1 MPNADSL
8 VVMIVDDQA
17 SIRSLARLHLQML
30 GVGGILEAGDGE
42 EALKL
47 LVAPRH
53 MPVNL
58 IISDH
63 NMPKLTGL
71 NLLRAVR
78 GYTPT
83 ANLAFIM
90 LTGNADKELV
100 MSAKQHGVNNYLIKP
115 FTMATL
121 KQKIEAVL
129 GALK

>member
-1 MPNADSL
+1 MPNADTL
-8 VVMIVDDQA
+8 NVMIVDDQQT
-17 SIRSLARLHLQML
+17 IRSMARMHLQML
-30 GVGGILEAGDGE
+30 GVGGIVEACDGE

-47 LVAPRH
+47 LVTPRA

-58 IISDH
+58 VISDQ
-63 NMPKLTGL
+63 NMPKLPGL
-71 NLLRAVR
+71 GLLKAVR
-78 GYTPT
+78 GYPPT

-90 LTGNADKELV
+90 LTGSADKELV
-100 MSAKQHGVNNYLIKP
+100 MSARELGVNNYLIKP

>member
-8 VVMIVDDQA
+8 VVMIVDDQQT
-17 SIRSLARLHLQML
+17 IRSLARMHLEML

-47 LVAPRH
+47 LLAPRH

-58 IISDH
+58 VISDH

-71 NLLRAVR
+71 SLLRAIR
-78 GYTPT
+78 GYQPT
-83 ANLAFIM
+83 SKLAFIM

-100 MSAKQHGVNNYLIKP
+100 LSAKEHGVNNYLVKP

>member
-8 VVMIVDDQA
+8 VVMIVDDQQT
-17 SIRSLARLHLQML
+17 IRSMARMHLQLL

-47 LVAPRH
+47 LLAPRS
-53 MPVNL
+53 MPINL
-58 IISDH
+58 IISDY
-63 NMPKLTGL
+63 NMPKLSGL
-71 NLLRAVR
+71 SLLRAVR
-78 GYTPT
+78 GYPPT

-90 LTGNADKELV
+90 LTGSADKELV
-100 MSAKQHGVNNYLIKP
+100 MSAKEHGVNNYLIKP

>member
-8 VVMIVDDQA
+8 VVMIVDDQQT
-17 SIRSLARLHLQML
+17 IRALARMHLQML

-47 LVAPRH
+47 LLAPRR

-63 NMPKLTGL
+63 NMPRLTGL
-71 NLLRAVR
+71 SLLRAVR
-78 GYTPT
+78 GYQPT
-83 ANLAFIM
+83 AGLAFIM

-100 MSAKQHGVNNYLIKP
+100 MSAREHGVNNYLIKP

>member
-8 VVMIVDDQA
+8 VVMIVDDQQ
-17 SIRSLARLHLQML
+17 SIRSLARMHLEML
-30 GVGGILEAGDGE
+30 GVGGIVEAGDGE
-42 EALKL
+42 EALKM
-47 LVAPRH
+47 LVSPGQR
-53 MPVNL
+53 PVNL

-78 GYTPT
+78 GHPPT
-83 ANLAFIM
+83 SKTAFIM
-90 LTGNADKELV
+90 LTGNTDKELV
-100 MSAKQHGVNNYLIKP
+100 MSAKEHGVNNYLIKP

-129 GALK
+129 GALR

>member
-1 MPNADSL
+1 MPNADTL
-8 VVMIVDDQA
+8 VVMVVDDQQT
-17 SIRSLARLHLQML
+17 IRSLARMHLQML
-30 GVGGILEAGDGE
+30 GVGGILEAADGE

-47 LVAPRH
+47 LLAPRR

-58 IISDH
+58 VISDH

-71 NLLRAVR
+71 SLLRAIR
-78 GYTPT
+78 GYQPT
-83 ANLAFIM
+83 ANMAFIM

-100 MSAKQHGVNNYLIKP
+100 MSAREHGVNNYLIKP

-129 GALK
+129 GALR

>member
-1 MPNADSL
+1 MPNADTL
-8 VVMIVDDQA
+8 VVMVVDDQQT
-17 SIRSLARLHLQML
+17 IRSLARMHLQML
-30 GVGGILEAGDGE
+30 GVGGILEAADGE

-47 LVAPRH
+47 LLAPRR

-58 IISDH
+58 VISDH

-71 NLLRAVR
+71 SLLRAIR
-78 GYTPT
+78 GYQPT
-83 ANLAFIM
+83 ANMAFIM

-100 MSAKQHGVNNYLIKP
+100 MSAKEHGVNNYLIKP

>member
-8 VVMIVDDQA
+8 VVMIVDDQQT
-17 SIRSLARLHLQML
+17 IRSLARMHLQML

-47 LVAPRH
+47 LLAPRR

-71 NLLRAVR
+71 SLLRAVR
-78 GYTPT
+78 GYAPT
-83 ANLAFIM
+83 AKLAFIM
-90 LTGNADKELV
+90 LTGSADKDLV
-100 MSAKQHGVNNYLIKP
+100 VSAKEHGVNNYLVKP

>member
-8 VVMIVDDQA
+8 TVMIVDDQQ

-30 GVGGILEAGDGE
+30 GVNGILEAADGE
-42 EALKL
+42 EALKM
-47 LVAPRH
+47 LVAPRLQ
-53 MPVNL
+53 PVNL
-58 IISDH
+58 VISDH
-63 NMPKLTGL
+63 NMPKMTGL
-71 NLLRAVR
+71 SLLRAIR

-100 MSAKQHGVNNYLIKP
+100 LASKQHGVNNYLIKP

-129 GALK
+129 GMLK